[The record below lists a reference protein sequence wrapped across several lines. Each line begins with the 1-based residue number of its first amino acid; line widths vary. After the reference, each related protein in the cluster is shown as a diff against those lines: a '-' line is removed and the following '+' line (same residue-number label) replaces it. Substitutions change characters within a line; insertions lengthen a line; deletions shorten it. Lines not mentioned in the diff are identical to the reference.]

1 MAGIR
6 LEELETRD
14 MLDVLHYLF
23 EEDLSVYS
31 AEQLESKNKIRQSLY
46 PILLGQTYKYASKKD
61 YNSDY
66 GLENLDDPLE
76 KPNSNQKQGFN
87 YKRSAIKKQRS
98 DLFPNRFRSRLHNL
112 LSIPN

>member
-76 KPNSNQKQGFN
+76 KPNFNQKISREVKPYMPPTNFN
-87 YKRSAIKKQRS
+87 PDAQNPFGGALREAP
-98 DLFPNRFRSRLHNL
+98 LG
-112 LSIPN
+112 